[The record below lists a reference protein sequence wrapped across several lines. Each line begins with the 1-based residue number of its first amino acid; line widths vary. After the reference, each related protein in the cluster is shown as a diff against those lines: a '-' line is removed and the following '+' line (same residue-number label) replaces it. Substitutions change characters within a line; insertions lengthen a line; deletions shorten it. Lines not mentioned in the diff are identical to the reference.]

1 MSIFLDRDTQIIILG
16 ELIHT
21 SPEVLNVMLN
31 EICHIL
37 LQVIKNLVDSV
48 FVN

>member
-31 EICHIL
+31 EICHV